1 MANRLITLMAV
12 VALTGIVLA
21 SPARA
26 GDASEVRAAIS
37 GQLEAFR
44 SDDGASAYSYA
55 APNIQ
60 AMFPSPQIFMGM
72 VRSGYDPVYRSSNTV
87 FGALKAEG
95 AGFRQEVYLTD
106 QNGQSWIAS
115 YTLERQVD
123 GSMKITGCAIRKGD
137 DLAA

>member
-1 MANRLITLMAV
+1 MANRLITLMAAV
-12 VALTGIVLA
+12 VVTGTVLA
-21 SPARA
+21 SAARA
-26 GDASEVRAAIS
+26 DDAFDVRAAIS

-44 SDDGASAYSYA
+44 SGDGASAYFYA
-55 APNIQ
+55 APNIR
-60 AMFPSPQIFMGM
+60 AIFPSPQIFMGM
-72 VRSGYDPVYRSSNTV
+72 VRSGYDPVYRSSNAV

-115 YTLERQVD
+115 YTLERQGD